1 MLTRKN
7 TRVGATLLGVIAA
20 LAVTGCSKFYRVT
33 DTRYGDVYYTENIDG
48 TLADENG
55 MISFVD
61 AETGS
66 RIRLY
71 DYRVEMLKR
80 QDFNW
85 EVSEQRHMAFVRD
98 EMD

>member
-1 MLTRKN
+1 MLNRKN
-7 TRVGATLLGVIAA
+7 TRVGATLLAAIAT
-20 LAVTGCSKFYRVT
+20 LAVTGCSRFYRVT
-33 DTRYGDVYYTENIDG
+33 DTRYGDVYFTENIDG
-48 TLADENG
+48 DLATENG

-71 DYRVEMLKR
+71 DYQVEMLKR
-80 QDFNW
+80 EDFSW
-85 EVSEQRHMAFVRD
+85 QVAEQRHLAFVRD